1 MAINS
6 HPALEPNSPR
16 SDWNRIQIAYFSME
30 IAVAPDMPTYSGGL
44 GILAGDTLRSAADT
58 GLPLAAVTLIHRKG
72 YFRQRLSAEGVQTE
86 EDEPWNPEALLQP
99 LEPLAAITIQG
110 RPVMVRAWRKDIVGV
125 DGHIVP
131 IIFLD
136 TDLDPNNEWDR
147 QLTDHLYGGDTFYRL
162 CQETVLGIGG
172 VEILA
177 ALGCQPAVY
186 HMNEGHASLLTI
198 GLLEEQVKDGNLLDA
213 SQNDLDAVR
222 SQCVF
227 TTHTPVPAGHDRF
240 SLDQARQVLG
250 EERTKALEKFG
261 CCHDGMLNMTYVALR
276 FSRYVNGVAMQHGRV
291 SREMFPD
298 YSVQAITNGVH
309 AATWIQPSMQA
320 LLDEKV
326 PSWRRDNLY
335 LRFAIGISP
344 SEIRNR
350 HLNAKRKL
358 IATVHERSGVE
369 LQENKLILGFARR
382 AAAYKRADMLFADP
396 ARLTRLAEEY
406 GGIQIVY
413 AGKAHPHDDVGKAI
427 IHHVIEAS
435 AKLNSDQLRIVYLE
449 NYEWD
454 LGAVLTGGADL
465 WLNTPRR
472 PYEASGT
479 SGMKAAMNGVPSLST
494 LDGWWIEGCIEG
506 ATGWAITESED
517 ETQEAESMY
526 EKLENEILPLYYH
539 YPDRWA
545 EIMRMAMAINGSFF
559 NTHRMLY
566 QYVTNA
572 YFPGDAP
579 AQRKFQPELAFIR

>member
-1 MAINS
+1 MAITDQ
-6 HPALEPNSPR
+6 PTLELDSSR
-16 SDWNRIQIAYFSME
+16 SGWKRIQIAYFSME
-30 IAVAPDMPTYSGGL
+30 IAVAPNMPTYSGGL
-44 GILAGDTLRSAADT
+44 GVLAGDTLRSAADT
-58 GLPLAAVTLIHRKG
+58 GLPIAAVTLLHRKG
-72 YFRQRLSAEGVQTE
+72 YFRQHLSASGTQTE
-86 EDEPWNPEALLQP
+86 EDEPWKPETLLQP

-110 RPVMVRAWRKDIVGV
+110 RPVMVRSWRKDIVGV
-125 DGHIVP
+125 DGHVVP
-131 IIFLD
+131 VIFLD
-136 TDLDPNNEWDR
+136 TDLDPNDEWDR

-172 VEILA
+172 VGILA

-198 GLLEEQVKDGNLLDA
+198 GLLEEQVSDVNLLDA
-213 SQNDLDAVR
+213 TQNDLDAVR
-222 SQCVF
+222 SRCVF

-240 SLDQARQVLG
+240 SLDQASQILG
-250 EERTKALEKFG
+250 EERTRALEKFG

-291 SREMFPD
+291 SREMFPE

-326 PSWRRDNLY
+326 PNWRRDNLY
-335 LRFAIGISP
+335 LRFAIGIAP
-344 SEIRNR
+344 SEIRSQ
-350 HLNAKRKL
+350 HLDAKRRL
-358 IATVHERSGVE
+358 VDTVREQVGVE
-369 LQENKLILGFARR
+369 LQVDRFTVAFARR
-382 AAAYKRADMLFADP
+382 AAAYKRADMLFADST
-396 ARLTRLAEEY
+396 RLTRLAEEY

-413 AGKAHPHDDVGKAI
+413 AGKAHPHDDVGKDI

-435 AKLNSDQLRIVYLE
+435 TKLNSDHLRIVYLE
-449 NYEWD
+449 NYEWN
-454 LGAVLTGGADL
+454 LGAILTSGADL

-506 ATGWAITESED
+506 ATGWAIAESED
-517 ETQEAESMY
+517 EVQEAESLY
-526 EKLENEILPLYYH
+526 DKLENEILPLYYH

-572 YFPGDAP
+572 YFPGDVP
-579 AQRKFQPELAFIR
+579 AQRKFQPELAFTR

>member
-1 MAINS
+1 MAITGQLDLVS
-6 HPALEPNSPR
+6 ESSRDDLKK
-16 SDWNRIQIAYFSME
+16 IQVAYFSME
-30 IAVAPDMPTYSGGL
+30 IAVAPNMPTYSGGL
-44 GILAGDTLRSAADT
+44 GVLAGDTLRSAADT
-58 GLPLAAVTLIHRKG
+58 GLPLAAVTLLHRKG
-72 YFRQRLSAEGVQTE
+72 YFRQHLNGEGTQTE
-86 EDEPWNPEALLQP
+86 EDEPWKPETLLQP

-110 RPVMVRAWRKDIVGV
+110 RPVMVRAWRKDIVGT

-131 IIFLD
+131 VIFLD
-136 TDLDPNNEWDR
+136 TDLDPNDEWDR

-198 GLLEEQVKDGNLLDA
+198 GLLEQQVGDGNLLDA
-213 SQNDLDAVR
+213 SQKDLDAVR
-222 SQCVF
+222 SHCVF

-250 EERTKALEKFG
+250 DERTQALEKFG

-309 AATWIQPSMQA
+309 AATWIQPSLQA

-326 PSWRRDNLY
+326 SSWRRDNLY
-335 LRFAIGISP
+335 LRFAIGIAP
-344 SEIRNR
+344 NEIRSR
-350 HLNAKRKL
+350 HLDAKRKL
-358 IATVHERSGVE
+358 IDTVRERTGVALNE
-369 LQENKLILGFARR
+369 QIFTIGFARR

-396 ARLTRLAEEY
+396 TRLTRLAEEY

-413 AGKAHPHDDVGKAI
+413 AGKAHPHDNVGKAI
-427 IHHVIEAS
+427 IHHVIEAG
-435 AKLNSDQLRIVYLE
+435 AKLNSEHLRIVYLE

-454 LGAVLTGGADL
+454 LGAILTGGADL

-506 ATGWAITESED
+506 ATGWAIAESED
-517 ETQEAESMY
+517 EVQEAESLY
-526 EKLENEILPLYYH
+526 DKLENEILPLFYH

-579 AQRKFQPELAFIR
+579 LRRKFQPELMLTR

>member
-1 MAINS
+1 MAITGQ
-6 HPALEPNSPR
+6 PDFV
-16 SDWNRIQIAYFSME
+16 SDSSRDDWKRIQIAYFSME
-30 IAVAPDMPTYSGGL
+30 IAVAPNMPTYSGGL
-44 GILAGDTLRSAADT
+44 GVLAGDTLRSAADT
-58 GLPLAAVTLIHRKG
+58 GLPLAAVTLLHRKG
-72 YFRQRLSAEGVQTE
+72 YFHQHLNLEGSQTE
-86 EDEPWNPEALLQP
+86 EDEPWEPENLLQP

-110 RPVMVRAWRKDIVGV
+110 RPVMVRAWRKDIVGT

-131 IIFLD
+131 VIFLD
-136 TDLDPNNEWDR
+136 TDLDPNDAWDR

-162 CQETVLGIGG
+162 CQEAVLGIGG
-172 VEILA
+172 LEILT
-177 ALGCQPAVY
+177 ALGCQPVVY

-198 GLLEEQVKDGNLLDA
+198 GLLEQQVADGNLLDA
-213 SQNDLDAVR
+213 SQRDLDAVR

-250 EERTKALEKFG
+250 EERTQALEKFG

-291 SREMFPD
+291 SREMFPE

-309 AATWIQPSMQA
+309 AATWIQPSLQA

-326 PSWRRDNLY
+326 SSWRRDNLY
-335 LRFAIGISP
+335 LRFAIGIAP
-344 SEIRNR
+344 SEIRSR
-350 HLNAKRKL
+350 HLDAKRKL
-358 IATVHERSGVE
+358 IDTVRERTGVA
-369 LQENKLILGFARR
+369 LQEGTFTIGFARR

-396 ARLTRLAEEY
+396 VGLTRLAEEY

-413 AGKAHPHDDVGKAI
+413 AGKAHPHDEVGKAI

-435 AKLNSDQLRIVYLE
+435 AKLNSDHLRIVYLE

-454 LGAVLTGGADL
+454 LGAILTGGADL

-506 ATGWAITESED
+506 ATGWAIAESED
-517 ETQEAESMY
+517 EAQEAESLY
-526 EKLENEILPLYYH
+526 DKLENEILPLYYH

-579 AQRKFQPELAFIR
+579 LRRKFQPELVLSR